1 MKKYVKFCIF
11 YSMVLKFIDIVLN
24 KLIFIVLKLKKK
36 KKNMYLLKNYSFFY
50 RVYKVR
56 VLLIIFFKK

>member
-56 VLLIIFFKK
+56 VLLIIFLKK